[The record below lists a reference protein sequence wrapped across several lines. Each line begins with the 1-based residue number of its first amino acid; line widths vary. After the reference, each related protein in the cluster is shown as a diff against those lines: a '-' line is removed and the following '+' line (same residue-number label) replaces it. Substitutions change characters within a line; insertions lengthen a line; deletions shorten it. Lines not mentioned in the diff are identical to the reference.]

1 MAHNA
6 YSKDKVVNGK
16 TITTNKQQSTR
27 TNGTQLPSHPYNQH
41 TAFFQSNELDTK
53 LSQLMTI
60 LDYNIISY
68 DELQIAYSQK
78 NTEPYNAV
86 KVVNPKFKD
95 IHSSKKRELY
105 TQPLEALGVI
115 IIREIPTK
123 TFTYKL
129 S

>member
-1 MAHNA
+1 
-6 YSKDKVVNGK
+6 
-16 TITTNKQQSTR
+16 
-27 TNGTQLPSHPYNQH
+27 
-41 TAFFQSNELDTK
+41 
-53 LSQLMTI
+53 MTI